1 MLKELTVK
9 VVYLKFIDITVL
21 LDSFRDI
28 FGSLGIHKD
37 DKQNHL
43 TIL

>member
-1 MLKELTVK
+1 MLKEPTVK
-9 VVYLKFIDITVL
+9 VVYLKFIDIMVPL
-21 LDSFRDI
+21 GSFQDI

-37 DKQNHL
+37 DRQNHL

>member
-1 MLKELTVK
+1 MLKELTAK
-9 VVYLKFIDITVL
+9 VVYLKFIDIMVIL
-21 LDSFRDI
+21 GSFRDI